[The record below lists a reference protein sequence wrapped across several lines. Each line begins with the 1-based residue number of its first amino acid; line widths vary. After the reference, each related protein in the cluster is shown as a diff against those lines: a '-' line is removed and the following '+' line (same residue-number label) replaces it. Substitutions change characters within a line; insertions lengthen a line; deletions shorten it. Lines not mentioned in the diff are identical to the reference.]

1 MSEGKGVALAI
12 LGVVAL
18 IAVVGL
24 VMLFN
29 GSTGKVVV
37 GNIYSSGYGA
47 PAPHI
52 YGRAP
57 GNQEVGSYYNPNAG
71 SWVNGA
77 PTTWEGQNVAV
88 IGGSQAMYKVPSP
101 QLACPPNTLRMGV
114 ANMRSLSD
122 DQLNLCVLA
131 TQFDD
136 GSMCCPTNSLDPFG
150 GTFQ

>member
-12 LGVVAL
+12 LGTVSM

-24 VMLFN
+24 VMLFH
-29 GSTGKVVV
+29 GSTAQVVV
-37 GNIYSSGYGA
+37 GNEFSSSYGA

-57 GNQEVGSYYNPNAG
+57 GLQNVGSFYNPYAG

-136 GSMCCPTNSLDPFG
+136 GSMCCPTNSFNPTG
-150 GTFQ
+150 QSWQ